1 MKLIISTLVSLLFTG
16 AFLSAQMPGM
26 MTMQKASAP
35 QGTTLGANTTSGAAG
50 IALGNRVV
58 MRGYVD
64 FKYGYQTKSD
74 NPVPGTTVAGPD
86 KSDFTTKSDIDFLFD
101 FSPVTGEVHLAMNPN
116 PDTNE
121 EQIGLEQAFA
131 RYSFNR
137 DFHITFGRQ
146 LTSLSFED
154 DESPGLYSVTSS
166 YALATEKLKNIV
178 DDITG
183 LGYTNLRAKLN
194 AHQNYNDGV
203 RANFNNG
210 RFGFILGLYDGYWTG
225 EDFDTDN
232 VGIDVAASFMIVPG
246 LEYRIGYAHNGV
258 TLMHAT
264 NPRIEDT
271 ITQFNTWISYNPG
284 ALTLTLEYDKYDNM
298 GFDISD
304 VMLLANYQFS
314 DFFAASVRYVYEDV
328 QTGISSGADSDRLT
342 LAVLLSITQN
352 FGLNLEY
359 SHWAVNAENDYSVN
373 EFYIQGL
380 LSF

>member
-74 NPVPGTTVAGPD
+74 NPVPGPD

-116 PDTNE
+116 PATAGVD
-121 EQIGLEQAFA
+121 QIGLEQAFA

-146 LTSLSFED
+146 LTSLAFDD
-154 DESPGLYSVTSS
+154 DETPGLYSVTSS
-166 YALATEKLKNIV
+166 YQKA
-178 DDITG
+178 G
-183 LGYTNLRAKLN
+183 SG
-194 AHQNYNDGV
+194 AHFSYNDGI

-210 RFGFILGLYDGYWTG
+210 RFGFILGLYDGYWEG
-225 EDFDTDN
+225 NDFNNDN
-232 VGIDVAASFMIVPG
+232 VGIDIAASLMIVPG

-258 TLMHAT
+258 QALPFGGTAGLD
-264 NPRIEDT
+264 EVDDD
-271 ITQFNTWISYNPG
+271 ITQFNTWLSYKTG
-284 ALTLTLEYDKYDNM
+284 ALTLALEYDKYDRIGM
-298 GFDISD
+298 DISD
-304 VMLLANYQFS
+304 IMMLASYQFS
-314 DFFAASVRYVYEDV
+314 DLIAASIRYVYEDV
-328 QTGISSGADSDRLT
+328 QSENLFYKNANSGSDSDRIS
-342 LAVLLSITQN
+342 LAVLFSITQN

-359 SHWAVNAENDYSVN
+359 SHWAVNSTNDYTIN